1 MAKEKILV
9 VDDEKDARETICEF
23 LEEEGYEPVE
33 ARDGK
38 EALEKTKKEVLSLA
52 LIDLKMPG
60 MDGLRL
66 IRHIKKFNPDIQIVI
81 ITGYPSLESAREAM
95 REEVYDYIAKPF
107 GTGELKSTVKRSLEK
122 RQLVMANKKLMEGL
136 KRTKADLGR
145 RVKERTN
152 ELEESKDESETLLTE
167 LDEAY
172 KELKGTQDELV
183 RREKL
188 IAAGGLAA
196 GVAHEIRN
204 PLSIIGM
211 SVQYLHSKFK
221 EDD

>member
-183 RREKL
+183 RRE
-188 IAAGGLAA
+188 
-196 GVAHEIRN
+196 
-204 PLSIIGM
+204 
-211 SVQYLHSKFK
+211 
-221 EDD
+221 